1 MKRVIVVLLA
11 CLFAVDAHAQTPT
24 PPRSLLNRMLHPF
37 GSRAKKAPRYSDPHV
52 RGLLLEVSI
61 QSEPVKLSEVRQMRV
76 RAMLSNTSGY
86 PVILDFPNAQRIE
99 ILLLNS
105 AGEVLTK
112 WSENRMF
119 AQEVGTVLVN
129 PREQIVYDEAI
140 ATRELQ
146 AGKVYTVEVFFPKYP
161 ELRVRQKFLTAP

>member
-1 MKRVIVVLLA
+1 
-11 CLFAVDAHAQTPT
+11 
-24 PPRSLLNRMLHPF
+24 
-37 GSRAKKAPRYSDPHV
+37 
-52 RGLLLEVSI
+52 
-61 QSEPVKLSEVRQMRV
+61 MRV